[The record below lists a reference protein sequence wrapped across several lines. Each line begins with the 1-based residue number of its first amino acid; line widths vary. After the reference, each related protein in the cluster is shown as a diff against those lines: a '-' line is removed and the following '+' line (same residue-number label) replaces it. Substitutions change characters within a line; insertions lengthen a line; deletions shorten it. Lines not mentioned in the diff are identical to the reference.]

1 MEVAIA
7 SLENNTEE
15 ALVVTVPPEFR
26 DLTRFCS
33 ALRRC
38 RRLRRLGLRGL
49 RTRPAAVQDIM
60 AALADNSTLEVL
72 DLSFNELDDACV
84 KTVLVALTMG
94 DARGAGGAAYG
105 LHTLMLDSNSLDES
119 GAGVLALLGLQHCLR
134 KVRVPPASPWRSMEL
149 GKRTERACVY
159 GAFAGRHSQ
168 REQTCTAQTC
178 GRLSADNK

>member
-1 MEVAIA
+1 MEAAIA

-49 RTRPAAVQDIM
+49 RTRSGAVQDIM

-72 DLSFNELDDACV
+72 DLSFNELGDACV

-105 LHTLMLDSNSLDES
+105 IHTLMLDSNSLDDS
-119 GAGVLALLGLQHCLR
+119 GAGVLTLLGLQHRLR
-134 KVRVPPASPWRSMEL
+134 KVRVPCASAGDARSAKERASMMRLQENTVSESRPAPHSRVAIYPL
-149 GKRTERACVY
+149 TTGKRR
-159 GAFAGRHSQ
+159 
-168 REQTCTAQTC
+168 
-178 GRLSADNK
+178 